1 MTVLT
6 RCLVVVGLLVSAIAF
21 QTPFVN
27 ESYQSILNRLKT
39 YSEVGASDKVY
50 IQTDKPYYTSG
61 ETIWLKTYVVD
72 GIRHL
77 QSARSR
83 IVYVELINPEDSIVA
98 ERRLL
103 ITDFGA
109 AADLRISPD
118 WPSGK
123 YFLRAYTQYMRNSKK
138 QYFYQKEIP
147 VWYQNLE
154 DRGTAGMAAGSP
166 SQDGMA
172 KIDRPDLQFYPEGGQ
187 LVAGLSNKMGLKIS
201 DQTGRGLEL
210 EGSIIDDEGNKVAA
224 FRSFKF
230 GLGIVSFQPQA
241 GKEYQASILI
251 NDIEQTYP
259 LPEFVSEGYVLGIN
273 NQGKSLGIKVTTNT
287 PEGLE
292 GAFLIG
298 HLRGDLF
305 FEKQFSA
312 SDASSFSVQLSTR
325 ALKDGVAHFTLYTA
339 AGEPICERLVF
350 VDNQMDDLQLA
361 INGSPN
367 AYGTRQEVNLSI
379 NLTDPTGAGMPAD
392 LSLSITDLG
401 AVNHNPNE
409 ENIKSWLLLN
419 SDLRGEIEDP
429 GFFFAEKLNGKRRY
443 MLDALMLTHGWR
455 QFVWS
460 DYQKGDIQTNEFDG
474 EQGITIKGRT
484 SRLDQLKKPL
494 ISNTLLDFITPTIF
508 HDEQQTDSSGQF
520 RYGPYLFQDTVEIVL
535 QARKLQ
541 KKKKKRKGQLDGDR
555 FLTIT
560 LDPDT
565 PAPPVERYFTNVN
578 IASDNDLLQNYLT
591 ISQSR
596 KRNDRVF
603 DGFSIDIDEIT
614 VTAKRKQ
621 LTIEEIIDSRTSYY
635 GDPTHRVMAD
645 SSLGI
650 DGGTLFDLLAR
661 MPGVRVTGAYPSQTV
676 QVRGSVSFQ
685 GSTAPLFLLDGNPI
699 GQDYAAAMRSNEV
712 FFVDLISGPSAAI
725 YGSEGSNGVIAIY
738 SRQGQRGVQVTE
750 RKPGIINF
758 THPGLYKVRKFFAPN
773 YASKKVDHQKPDLRT
788 TLFWEPQVQLNGTKE
803 AEVSFYTCDNAG
815 TYLVKVEGI
824 AKSGQAVYGTYQI
837 RVE

>member
-166 SQDGMA
+166 SQDGTA

-273 NQGKSLGIKVTTNT
+273 NQGKSLGINVTTNT

-555 FLTIT
+555 FLSIT

-565 PAPPVERYFTNVN
+565 SAPPVERYFTNVN

-824 AKSGQAVYGTYQI
+824 AKSGQTVYGTYQI

>member
-1 MTVLT
+1 MTVIK
-6 RCLVVVGLLVSAIAF
+6 RCWLVVGLFVSALAF

-27 ESYQSILNRLKT
+27 TSYQGILNRLKA
-39 YSEVGASDKVY
+39 YSEIGASDKVY
-50 IQTDKPYYTSG
+50 IHTDKPYYTSG

-83 IVYVELINPEDSIVA
+83 IVYVELINPQDSIVA

-118 WPSGK
+118 WPSGN

-154 DRGTAGMAAGSP
+154 DKGVAGIGTGSTP
-166 SQDGMA
+166 QNGST
-172 KIDRPDLQFYPEGGQ
+172 KVDRPELQFYPEGGQ
-187 LVAGLSNKMGLKIS
+187 LVAGLRNKMGLKVS
-201 DQTGRGLEL
+201 DQAGRGLEL
-210 EGSIIDDEGNKVAA
+210 QGSILDDEGNKVAA

-230 GLGIVSFQPQA
+230 GLGIVSFQPEV
-241 GKEYQASILI
+241 GKKYQASILI
-251 NDIEQTYP
+251 DDIEQTYP
-259 LPEFVSEGYVLGIN
+259 LPEIMAEGYVLGIN
-273 NQGKSLGIKVTTNT
+273 NQGQSLAIEVNTNLSG
-287 PEGLE
+287 GLE
-292 GAFLIG
+292 GAFIVG

-312 SDASSFSVQLSTR
+312 SDAASFSVQLSTR
-325 ALKDGVAHFTLYTA
+325 ALKDGVAHFTLYTKT
-339 AGEPICERLVF
+339 GEPVCERLVF
-350 VDNQMDDLQLA
+350 VDNQVDDLQLA
-361 INGSPN
+361 INGNPT
-367 AYGTRQEVNLSI
+367 AYGTRQEVNLAI

-401 AVNHNPNE
+401 AVNHNSNE

-429 GFFFAEKLNGKRRY
+429 GYFFTEKLNGKRRY

-460 DYQKGDIQTNEFDG
+460 DYQKGDIQPNEFNG

-494 ISNTLLDFITPTIF
+494 VSNTLLDFITPTIF
-508 HDEQQTDSSGQF
+508 HDEQQSDSLGQF
-520 RYGPYLFQDTVEIVL
+520 SYGPYLFQDTVEIVL
-535 QARKLQ
+535 QARRLQ
-541 KKKKKRKGQLDGDR
+541 KKKKKKKGQLDGDR
-555 FLTIT
+555 FVSIT

-565 PAPPVERYFTNVN
+565 PAPPVERYFTNIN
-578 IASDNDLLQNYLT
+578 IANDDDLLENYLT

-621 LTIEEIIDSRTSYY
+621 LTIEEVIDSRTSYY
-635 GDPTHRVMAD
+635 GDPTHRIMAD
-645 SSLGI
+645 SSLGN

-750 RKPGIINF
+750 RKPGIVNF
-758 THPGLYKVRKFFAPN
+758 THPGLYKVRKFFSPN
-773 YASKKVDHQKPDLRT
+773 YATKKIDHQKPDLRT
-788 TLFWEPQVQLNGTKE
+788 TLFWEPQVQLNGNKE

-815 TYLVKVEGI
+815 NYLVKVEGI

>member
-154 DRGTAGMAAGSP
+154 DRGTAGMAAGNP
-166 SQDGMA
+166 SQDGTA

-460 DYQKGDIQTNEFDG
+460 DYQKGDIQANEFDG

-555 FLTIT
+555 FLSIT

>member
-21 QTPFVN
+21 QAPFVN

-555 FLTIT
+555 FLSIT

>member
-6 RCLVVVGLLVSAIAF
+6 RYFLVVCLLLSAIAF
-21 QTPFVN
+21 QSSYIN
-27 ESYQSILNRLKT
+27 EPVQDILNRLKS
-39 YSEVGASDKVY
+39 YSELGASDKVY

-72 GIRHL
+72 GIRHI
-77 QSARSR
+77 QSAKSR
-83 IVYVELINPEDSIVA
+83 IVYVELISPKDSILA
-98 ERRLL
+98 ERRML

-123 YFLRAYTQYMRNSKK
+123 YLLRAYTQYMRNTEK

-154 DRGTAGMAAGSP
+154 NKGTTTGTEDAVPTAE
-166 SQDGMA
+166 
-172 KIDRPDLQFYPEGGQ
+172 KIGLDRPNLQFYPEGGQ
-187 LVAGLSNKMGLKIS
+187 LVSGLSNKMGLKVT
-201 DQTGRGLEL
+201 DQAGRGLEL
-210 EGSIIDDEGNKVAA
+210 EGSITDEAGNPIAA

-241 GKEYQASILI
+241 GKKYQARVVI

-259 LPEFVSEGYVLGIN
+259 LPDVIAKGYILGIN
-273 NQGKSLGIKVTTNT
+273 NQGRSLTINVNTNT
-287 PEGLE
+287 SQGLE

-305 FEKQFSA
+305 FEKEFSVN
-312 SDASSFSVQLSTR
+312 DATSFSVQLSTQ
-325 ALKDGVAHFTLYTA
+325 ALRDGVAHFTLYTK
-339 AGEPICERLVF
+339 AGEPVCERLVF
-350 VDNQMDDLQLA
+350 IDNPKDDLTLA
-361 INGSPN
+361 IKGSPK
-367 AYGTRQEVNLSI
+367 AYGTRQKVSLGI
-379 NLTDPTGAGMPAD
+379 KLTDPTGVGIPAD
-392 LSLSITDLG
+392 LSLSVTDLG
-401 AVNHNPNE
+401 AVNHSPNE

-429 GFFFAEKLNGKRRY
+429 GFFFTEKLDGKRRY

-460 DYQKGDIQTNEFDG
+460 NVQQGKEKPVEFLG
-474 EQGITIKGRT
+474 EQGITISGHT
-484 SRLDQLKKPL
+484 SRVDQLDKPL
-494 ISNTLLDFITPTIF
+494 ISNTLLDFITPSIF
-508 HDEQQTDSSGQF
+508 HDEQQTDSLGQF
-520 RYGPYLFQDTVEIVL
+520 QYGPYLFQDTVEIVL
-535 QARKLQ
+535 QARKL
-541 KKKKKRKGQLDGDR
+541 KKKKRKQKGQLDGDR
-555 FLTIT
+555 FLSISI
-560 LDPDT
+560 DPDT
-565 PAPPVERYFTNVN
+565 PAPPIDRYFTKISNT
-578 IASDNDLLQNYLT
+578 SDNELLQNFLS

-603 DGFSIDIDEIT
+603 DGFSVDIDEIT
-614 VTAKRKQ
+614 VTARRKQ
-621 LTIEEIIDSRTSYY
+621 QTIEEVIESRTSYY
-635 GDPTHRVMAD
+635 GEPTHRVLAD
-645 SSLGI
+645 SSLGL

-661 MPGVRVTGAYPSQTV
+661 MPGVRVTGSYPTQSV

-685 GSTAPLFLLDGNPI
+685 AGTAPLFLLDGNPI
-699 GQDYAAAMRSNEV
+699 GQDFAAAMRSNEV

-738 SRQGQRGVQVTE
+738 SRQGQRGAQVIE

-773 YASKKVDHQKPDLRT
+773 YATKQIDHQKPDLRT
-788 TLFWEPQVQLNGTKE
+788 TLFWEPQVQLNGTKD
-803 AEVSFYTCDNAG
+803 AEVTFYTCDNAG

-824 AKSGQAVYGTYQI
+824 AKTGQAIYGTYQI
-837 RVE
+837 QVE

>member
-21 QTPFVN
+21 QAPFVN

-287 PEGLE
+287 QEGLE

-460 DYQKGDIQTNEFDG
+460 DYQKGDIQANKFDG

-555 FLTIT
+555 FLSIT

-758 THPGLYKVRKFFAPN
+758 SHPGLYKVRKFFAPN

>member
-1 MTVLT
+1 MTVIT
-6 RCLVVVGLLVSAIAF
+6 RCFLVVCLLLSAIAF
-21 QTPFVN
+21 QSPYINEPF
-27 ESYQSILNRLKT
+27 QDILTRLKV
-39 YSEVGASDKVY
+39 YSEIGASDKVY

-77 QSARSR
+77 QSAKSR
-83 IVYVELINPEDSIVA
+83 IVYVEFISPKDSIVA
-98 ERRLL
+98 ERRML

-123 YFLRAYTQYMRNSKK
+123 YLLRAYTQYMRNAEK

-154 DRGTAGMAAGSP
+154 DKGNPTAATGDASKVGMNSL
-166 SQDGMA
+166 
-172 KIDRPDLQFYPEGGQ
+172 DRPKLQFYPEGGQ
-187 LVAGLSNKMGLKIS
+187 LVSGLSNKMGLKVT
-201 DQTGRGLEL
+201 DQAGRGLEL
-210 EGSIIDDEGNKVAA
+210 EGSITDEAGNPVAA

-230 GLGIVSFQPQA
+230 GLGIVSFQPKA
-241 GKEYQASILI
+241 GEKYQARVVI

-259 LPEFVSEGYVLGIN
+259 LPEVIAKGYVLGIN
-273 NQGKSLGIKVTTNT
+273 NQGKSLAIKVNSNT
-287 PEGLE
+287 PEGLA
-292 GAFLIG
+292 GAFLVG

-312 SDASSFSVQLSTR
+312 SDASSFSVQLSTQ
-325 ALKDGVAHFTLYTA
+325 ALKDGVAHFTLYTK
-339 AGEPICERLVF
+339 AGEPVCERLVF
-350 VDNQMDDLQLA
+350 IDNPTDDLQLA
-361 INGSPN
+361 IKGSPS
-367 AYGTRQEVNLSI
+367 AYGTRQEVSLALS
-379 NLTDPTGAGMPAD
+379 LTDPAGTEIPAD
-392 LSLSITDLG
+392 LSLSITDVA

-460 DYQKGDIQTNEFDG
+460 AVQAGTVKPLEFEG
-474 EQGITIKGRT
+474 EQGITISGHT
-484 SRLDQLKKPL
+484 SRIDQLNRPL
-494 ISNTLLDFITPTIF
+494 IANTLLDFITPSIF
-508 HDEQQTDSSGQF
+508 HDEQKTDSLGQF

-535 QARKLQ
+535 QARKL
-541 KKKKKRKGQLDGDR
+541 KKKKKKQKGQLDGDR
-555 FLTIT
+555 YLSISI
-560 LDPDT
+560 DPDT
-565 PAPPVERYFTNVN
+565 PAPPVDRYFTKINTIN
-578 IASDNDLLQNYLT
+578 DNKLLQNFLS

-596 KRNDRVF
+596 KRNDRIF
-603 DGFSIDIDEIT
+603 DGFSVDIDEVT

-621 LTIEEIIDSRTSYY
+621 QTIEELIESRTSYY
-635 GDPTHRVMAD
+635 GDPTHRILAD
-645 SSLGI
+645 SSLGL

-661 MPGVRVTGAYPSQTV
+661 MPGVRVTGSYPTQSV

-685 GSTAPLFLLDGNPI
+685 ASTAPLFLLDGNPI
-699 GQDYAAAMRSNEV
+699 GQDFAAAMRSNEV

-725 YGSEGSNGVIAIY
+725 YGSQGSNGVIAIY

-773 YASKKVDHQKPDLRT
+773 YATKKVDHQKPDLRT
-788 TLFWEPQVQLNGTKE
+788 TLFWEPQVQLNGKKN
-803 AEVSFYTCDNAG
+803 AEVTFYTCDNAG

-824 AKSGQAVYGTYQI
+824 AKTGQAVYGTYQI
-837 RVE
+837 QVE